1 MNINNVN
8 DNIHISPS
16 RSGEGVIDIRANN
29 TETQDVT
36 ADSEESDEPGHGIT
50 DIQNIAGR
58 LNEQMVSRNIAMRFY
73 IHEATNEVVV
83 KIIDNNSHEVIKE
96 IPSSEM
102 LDLKGRIDEMVG
114 LLLDKK
120 I

>member
-1 MNINNVN
+1 MNINIVN
-8 DNIHISPS
+8 DNMNISPTQ
-16 RSGEGVIDIRANN
+16 SGEGVIDIRAHN

-36 ADSEESDEPGHGIT
+36 ADSEESDKPGHDIT
-50 DIQNIAGR
+50 DIENIAGR
-58 LNEQMVSRNIAMRFY
+58 LNEQMIARNMAMRFY
-73 IHEATNEVVV
+73 IHEATDEVVV

-96 IPSSEM
+96 IPPSEM

>member
-8 DNIHISPS
+8 DTMNIYPPQ
-16 RSGEGVIDIRANN
+16 SGEGVIDIRAHK
-29 TETQDVT
+29 TETPDVT
-36 ADSEESDEPGHGIT
+36 ADSEESDKPGHDIT
-50 DIQNIAGR
+50 DIENIAGR
-58 LNEQMVSRNIAMRFY
+58 LNEHMISRNMSMRFY